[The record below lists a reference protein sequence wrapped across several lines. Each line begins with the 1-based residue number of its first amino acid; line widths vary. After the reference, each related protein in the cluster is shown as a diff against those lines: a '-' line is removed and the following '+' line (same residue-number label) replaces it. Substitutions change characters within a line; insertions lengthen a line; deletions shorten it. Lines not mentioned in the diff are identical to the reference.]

1 MIDQQRYQLEKDV
14 LRQEHFPE
22 NAYRFVGI
30 GTSEP
35 YLRIAAKCNSGK
47 VYTLHIDLK
56 EFPEQIPEVYVTK
69 MLKDYNGNDMDHPSA
84 TLHTLTAKNGWTRIC
99 HYGSNSWRSSR
110 VWSGSEWVPS
120 VSLYRIYIKCRLW
133 LEAYEAHLATGN
145 NLDYYLKHAQ

>member
-1 MIDQQRYQLEKDV
+1 MIDNQRYLLEKDV

-35 YLRIAAKCNSGK
+35 YLRIAAKSNSGK
-47 VYTLHIDLK
+47 IYTLHIDLK

-69 MLKDYNGNDMDHPSA
+69 MLKDYRGNDMNGPSA
-84 TLHTLTAKNGWTRIC
+84 SLHTLSSKNGWTRIC
-99 HYGSNSWRSSR
+99 HYGSNAWT
-110 VWSGSEWVPS
+110 PM
-120 VSLYRIYIKCRLW
+120 VSLYRIYVKCRLW

-145 NLDYYLKHAQ
+145 NLDYYLIHAR